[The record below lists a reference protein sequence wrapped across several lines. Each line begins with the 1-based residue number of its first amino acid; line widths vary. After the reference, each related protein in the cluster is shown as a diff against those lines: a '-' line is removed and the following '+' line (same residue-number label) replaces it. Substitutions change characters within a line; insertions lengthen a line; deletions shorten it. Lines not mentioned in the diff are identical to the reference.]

1 VVTPTSWFGGHLL
14 VVSLFA
20 GSIFAGGALAGA
32 GFVRRDVERAALNT
46 IARFASDV
54 RVLEGRVKTIEQ
66 VCR

>member
-1 VVTPTSWFGGHLL
+1 MVTPTSWFGGHLL

-32 GFVRRDVERAALNT
+32 GFVRRDVERAALDT
-46 IARFASDV
+46 IARFSGEV
-54 RVLEGRVKTIEQ
+54 RVLDARVETLEQ